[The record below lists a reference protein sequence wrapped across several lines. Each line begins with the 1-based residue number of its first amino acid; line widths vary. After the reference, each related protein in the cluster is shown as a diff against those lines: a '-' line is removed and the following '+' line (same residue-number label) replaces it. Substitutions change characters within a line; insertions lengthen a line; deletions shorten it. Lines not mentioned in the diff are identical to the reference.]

1 MTPEE
6 LLALY
11 SPFLVNWF
19 LMWLTNVAESRPPPK
34 QEEEEDPPILHN
46 QDYEHKHRN
55 HRHHH
60 HHHHHNAGESVAE
73 MGWNVSSFLR
83 GGH

>member
-6 LLALY
+6 LLVLY

-19 LMWLTNVAESRPPPK
+19 LMWLTNVAERKPPPAK
-34 QEEEEDPPILHN
+34 EEPVILHHPE
-46 QDYEHKHRN
+46 YEPHKHKHH

-60 HHHHHNAGESVAE
+60 HHYHAAGDSVAE
-73 MGWNVSSFLR
+73 MVWNVSSFLR